1 MRSDGTVKKC
11 QKDAAVTHRSCTA
24 HFARRCL
31 GAKSRDGLAET
42 GARRAHGSGT
52 GVTEPP
58 SRLVMRE
65 HNCSTASS
73 EKIELFNKAAEEG
86 V

>member
-1 MRSDGTVKKC
+1 LKKY

-31 GAKSRDGLAET
+31 GAKSRDGLAE
-42 GARRAHGSGT
+42 
-52 GVTEPP
+52 PP

-65 HNCSTASS
+65 HNCSAASNK
-73 EKIELFNKAAEEG
+73 KIELFNKARYLGSVYIVTAKYLLRL
-86 V
+86 VT